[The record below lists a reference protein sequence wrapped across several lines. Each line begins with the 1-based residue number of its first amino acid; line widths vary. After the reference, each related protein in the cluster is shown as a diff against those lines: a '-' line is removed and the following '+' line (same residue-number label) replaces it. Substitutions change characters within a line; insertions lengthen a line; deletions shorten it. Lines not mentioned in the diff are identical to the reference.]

1 MEEQPQ
7 LALVGA
13 TGMVGREIV
22 AQLAQR
28 DYSAGRLNLFASSR
42 SEGEEVEFGEE
53 TLPVEKI
60 EARSFKG
67 ARVVILAT
75 PASETK
81 ALALAAQQ
89 EGAWVVDV
97 SGAFLGSA
105 EVPWVAPTLNE
116 GVLDKPFSG
125 RVVSVASPLSQLV
138 AFALEPVRRALEISE
153 VQATVL
159 LGAASAGNAGQR
171 TLEKQTADL
180 MGGREPEVT
189 VFPHRL
195 GYNLIPEVGSITAGQ
210 SAQERSVTDELTR
223 LWGGSVEVMPTL
235 LWVPTFHGLVA
246 TLSARTGKAP
256 VGGDLAALFKG
267 ADGVHVLDKPEEHIY
282 PMPMLVTGDASV
294 HVGRLR
300 YAGNR
305 LHLVAA
311 VDNVGRA
318 ANGAI
323 DVALKL
329 ASRS

>member
-1 MEEQPQ
+1 MEEHSQ

-28 DYSAGRLNLFASSR
+28 DYSAGRLSLFASAR
-42 SEGEEVEFGEE
+42 SEAEEVEFGEE
-53 TLPVEKI
+53 TLPVEKV
-60 EARSFKG
+60 EPRSFKG

-75 PASETK
+75 PASEATG
-81 ALALAAQQ
+81 LALAAQQ

-97 SGAFLGSA
+97 SGAFLGSQ
-105 EVPWVAPTLNE
+105 EVPWVAPKLNE
-116 GVLDKPFSG
+116 GVLDKPFAG
-125 RVVSVASPLSQLV
+125 RIVSLASPLSQLV
-138 AFALEPVRRALEISE
+138 AFALEPVRRALEISD
-153 VQATVL
+153 VQATLL
-159 LGAASAGNAGQR
+159 LGSASAGNAGQR

-180 MGGREPEVT
+180 MGGREPEVA

-195 GYNLIPEVGSITAGQ
+195 GYNIIPEVGGIAAGQ
-210 SAQERSVTDELTR
+210 SAQERSVILELTR
-223 LWGGSVEVMPTL
+223 LWGSSVDVTPTL
-235 LWVPTFHGLVA
+235 LWVPTFHGVVA
-246 TLSARTGKAP
+246 TLSAHTGKAWA
-256 VGGDLAALFKG
+256 GGDLAALFKG
-267 ADGVHVLDKPEEHIY
+267 ADCVQVLDKPEEHIY
-282 PMPMLVTGDASV
+282 PMPMLATGDASV

-300 YAGNR
+300 YARNR

-311 VDNVGRA
+311 VDNVGCA